1 MLLLDKPSQK
11 APFTLLFSEK
21 IDPSL
26 YSEAIKGSQELT
38 DTYNPETQTSA
49 RQQQWSEHYV
59 WSADRLQIIGKTSIG
74 RATCHRLDLNDDR
87 HNDRFIVRAR
97 ALWLTGGWHP
107 PDGDPCL

>member
-38 DTYNPETQTSA
+38 DTYNPETQTSDF
-49 RQQQWSEHYV
+49 SK
-59 WSADRLQIIGKTSIG
+59 LIGI
-74 RATCHRLDLNDDR
+74 
-87 HNDRFIVRAR
+87 
-97 ALWLTGGWHP
+97 
-107 PDGDPCL
+107 